1 MKIDF
6 SEFENMIKDLFD
18 PEFSFDSSV
27 VESWSSM
34 QSLIVVSAIDEHY
47 DVLISHQE
55 LKKAKTIHQ
64 LHNILTNKLS

>member
-6 SEFENMIKDLFD
+6 LEFESMIKDLFD
-18 PEFSFDSSV
+18 PEFSFDSSL

-55 LKKAKTIHQ
+55 LKRAKTIHS
-64 LHNILTNKLS
+64 LHSIVIKKFC